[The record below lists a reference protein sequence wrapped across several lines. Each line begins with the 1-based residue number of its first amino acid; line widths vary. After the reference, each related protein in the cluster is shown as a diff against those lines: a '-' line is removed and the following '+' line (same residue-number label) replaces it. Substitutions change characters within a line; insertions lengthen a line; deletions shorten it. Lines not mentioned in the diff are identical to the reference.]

1 MRENFNKKQIAYSYA
16 RFSSSEQRGGS
27 SLKRQLD
34 MAREWCD
41 ERPNIE
47 LDESLTDEGI
57 SAFEGSHLVSGALG
71 IFLEKCRNGEIP
83 KKSILIVEAFDRLTR
98 MKKSKAHRL
107 FWRLLEYVDL
117 VVLRLGD
124 DLITEDRVNEDESL
138 IYSIV
143 ASLNLGHMESKQKA
157 ERLKRGWNA
166 KNVKAEQGGYLR
178 TERVPAWMKVE
189 DYDGKSK
196 IDPKTQM
203 IKFRTHRTKAPQ
215 VVVSLIEERA
225 KVVKDIFK
233 WYTKGV
239 PIREIQRKLNAQKI
253 KPFGRADYWHKSAID
268 KILNYHQTYGAFQI
282 GEYRTNED
290 GRKERIP
297 VGDVIKNYFP
307 KVISEKVWKSVQ
319 QARQT
324 GNFKGARPEQ
334 NALASLCVCPK
345 CGSAL
350 KRKSYAKKSKPR
362 LICSKHE
369 AGIKCDFKSV
379 VIEDVVESLK
389 VFLAK
394 WENNNAWEAIKIGS
408 DKDKLK
414 LIEINRSLDE
424 AVKQYPS
431 TQISKLIFKLNEEKR
446 KIELRRKHKV
456 VGSEKGFLDA
466 IDTFRTSDIQSEQ
479 NFALRKIIE
488 KIIVFE
494 KHDLQVHFKG
504 AKKPIRGNNLV
515 KAKIPKTLRRKPRNI
530 FSGLEKKALKPA

>member
-1 MRENFNKKQIAYSYA
+1 
-16 RFSSSEQRGGS
+16 
-27 SLKRQLD
+27 

-47 LDESLTDEGI
+47 LDESLRDEGV
-57 SAFEGSHLVSGALG
+57 SGYEGDNIESGALG
-71 IFLEKCRNGEIP
+71 VFLEKCRNSEIP

-98 MKKSKAHRL
+98 MKKTRAHRL
-107 FWRLLEYVDL
+107 FWELLEYVDL

-143 ASLNLGHMESKQKA
+143 AALNLSHMESKQKA
-157 ERLKRGWNA
+157 DRLKRAWNE
-166 KNVKAEQGGYLR
+166 KRVKAEQGYLM
-178 TERVPAWMKVE
+178 TKKAVGWMKVE
-189 DYDGKSK
+189 NYDGKTK

-203 IKFRTHRTKAPQ
+203 IKLYRSGSNQ
-215 VVVSLIEERA
+215 VVVSLIEDRA

-253 KPFGRADYWHKSAID
+253 KPFGKAPFWRKSSID
-268 KILNYHQTYGAFQI
+268 KILNSHQAYGGYQL
-282 GEYRTNED
+282 GEYRTTEE
-290 GRKERIP
+290 GKKERVE
-297 VGDVIKNYFP
+297 VGGVIKNYFP
-307 KVISEKVWKSVQ
+307 KVITEKVWKSVQ

-334 NALASLCVCPK
+334 NALACLCACPE
-345 CGSAL
+345 CGSGL
-350 KRKSYAKKSKPR
+350 KRKTYGDRAQPK
-362 LICSKHE
+362 LVCSRHD
-369 AGIKCDFKSV
+369 AGIKCDFKAV
-379 VIEDVVESLK
+379 NIEDAVESLK
-389 VFLAK
+389 VFLTK
-394 WENNNAWEAIKIGS
+394 WENQNAWDAIMQGS
-408 DKDKLK
+408 DKDKEK
-414 LIEINRSLDE
+414 LIGINKSLDL

-466 IDTFRTSDIQSEQ
+466 IDKFRESDTQQEQ

-488 KIIVFE
+488 KIVVYG
-494 KHDLQVHFKG
+494 KNDLEVHFKG
-504 AKKPIRGNNLV
+504 AKKPIRGNNLI
-515 KAKIPKTLRRKPRNI
+515 KLRRRRNLAI
-530 FSGLEKKALKPA
+530 KSRKKVLEPI

>member
-27 SLKRQLD
+27 SLKRQID

-41 ERPNIE
+41 KHENIY
-47 LDESLTDEGI
+47 LDESLSDEGV
-57 SAFEGSHLVSGALG
+57 SAFKGNHLETGALG
-71 IFLEKCRNGEIP
+71 VFLEKCRNGEIP

-98 MKKSKAHRL
+98 MKKSRAHPL
-107 FWRLLEYVDL
+107 FWELLQYVDL
-117 VVLRLGD
+117 VILRMGD
-124 DLITEDRVNEDESL
+124 EIITEQRMDEDDGIIWQIVSL
-138 IYSIV
+138 I
-143 ASLNLGHMESKQKA
+143 NLAHMESKQKS
-157 ERLKRGWNA
+157 ERLNRAWNEKR
-166 KNVKAEQGGYLR
+166 VKAEQGYLM
-178 TERVPAWMKVE
+178 TERIPAWMKIE

-203 IKFRTHRTKAPQ
+203 IKFRTHRTKASQ
-215 VVVSLIEERA
+215 VVVSLIEDRA

-233 WYTKGV
+233 WYTTGV
-239 PIREIQRKLNAQKI
+239 GIREIQRKLNALNI
-253 KPFGRADYWHKSAID
+253 PTFGRSDYWHKSAID
-268 KILNYHQTYGAFQI
+268 KILDYHQTYGGIQL
-282 GEYRTNED
+282 GEYRTNEE
-290 GRKERIP
+290 GTKRERLE

-379 VIEDVVESLK
+379 IIEDVVESLK

-394 WENNNAWEAIKIGS
+394 WENNNAWEAIKSGS

-414 LIEINRSLDE
+414 LLEINRTLDE

-431 TQISKLIFKLNEEKR
+431 TQISNLIFKLNEEKR

-466 IDTFRTSDIQSEQ
+466 IDTFRTSDVQSEQ

-488 KIIVFE
+488 KIIVFD

-504 AKKPIRGNNLV
+504 AKKPIRGNKLV
-515 KAKIPKTLRRKPRNI
+515 KKKIPKTLRRKTRNI

>member
-98 MKKSKAHRL
+98 MKQSEANKL
-107 FWRLLEYVDL
+107 FWTLLEYVDL

-124 DLITEDRVNEDESL
+124 DLITEDRVNEDPTL
-138 IYSIV
+138 IYGIIT
-143 ASLNLGHMESKQKA
+143 SLNLGHMESKQKS
-157 ERLKRGWNA
+157 ERLKRAWNE
-166 KNVKAEQGGYLR
+166 KRVKAEQGYLM
-178 TERVPAWMKVE
+178 TEKMPAWLKIE
-189 DYDGKSK
+189 DYDGNSK

-239 PIREIQRKLNAQKI
+239 PLREIQRKLNAQKI
-253 KPFGRADYWHKSAID
+253 ETFGGAEYWQKSSID
-268 KILNYHQTYGAFQI
+268 KILNYHQTYGGYQL
-282 GEYRTNED
+282 GEYRTNEE
-290 GRKERIP
+290 GSKRERLE
-297 VGDVIKNYFP
+297 VGDVIKNYYP

-324 GNFKGARPEQ
+324 GNFKGARAEK

-345 CGSAL
+345 CGCAL
-350 KRKSYAKKSKPR
+350 KRKTYSYKSKPR

-414 LIEINRSLDE
+414 LLEINRSLDE

>member
-34 MAREWCD
+34 MAREWC
-41 ERPNIE
+41 EKKPNIE

-57 SAFEGSHLVSGALG
+57 SAFEGNHLETGALG
-71 IFLEKCRNGEIP
+71 IFLEKCENGEIP

-157 ERLKRGWNA
+157 ERLKRAWNE
-166 KNVKAEQGGYLR
+166 KRVKAEQGYLM
-178 TERVPAWMKVE
+178 TERISAWMKIE

-203 IKFRTHRTKAPQ
+203 IKFRTHRTKASQ
-215 VVVSLIEERA
+215 VVVSLIEDRA

-253 KPFGRADYWHKSAID
+253 EPFGKADYWHKSAID
-268 KILNYHQTYGAFQI
+268 KILNNHQTYGGIQL
-282 GEYRTNED
+282 GQYRTNEE
-290 GRKERIP
+290 GTKRERLE

-345 CGSAL
+345 CGGAL

-369 AGIKCDFKSV
+369 AGIKCDFNSV
-379 VIEDVVESLK
+379 IIEDVVESLK

-394 WENNNAWEAIKIGS
+394 WENNNAWEAIKSGS

-414 LIEINRSLDE
+414 LLEINRTLDD

-466 IDTFRTSDIQSEQ
+466 IDTFRTSDVQSEQ

-488 KIIVFE
+488 KIIVFG

-515 KAKIPKTLRRKPRNI
+515 KLRTRRNLAI
-530 FSGLEKKALKPA
+530 SRRKKALKPA

>member
-1 MRENFNKKQIAYSYA
+1 MKQSEANK
-16 RFSSSEQRGGS
+16 
-27 SLKRQLD
+27 
-34 MAREWCD
+34 
-41 ERPNIE
+41 
-47 LDESLTDEGI
+47 
-57 SAFEGSHLVSGALG
+57 
-71 IFLEKCRNGEIP
+71 
-83 KKSILIVEAFDRLTR
+83 
-98 MKKSKAHRL
+98 L
-107 FWRLLEYVDL
+107 FWTLLEYVDL

-124 DLITEDRVNEDESL
+124 DLITEDRVNEDPTL
-138 IYSIV
+138 IYGIIT
-143 ASLNLGHMESKQKA
+143 SLNLGHMESKQKS
-157 ERLKRGWNA
+157 ERLKRAWNE
-166 KNVKAEQGGYLR
+166 KRVKAEQGYLM
-178 TERVPAWMKVE
+178 TEKMPAWLKIE
-189 DYDGKSK
+189 DYDGNSK

-239 PIREIQRKLNAQKI
+239 PLREIQRKLNAQKI
-253 KPFGRADYWHKSAID
+253 ETFGGAEYWQKSSID
-268 KILNYHQTYGAFQI
+268 KILNYHQTYGGYQL
-282 GEYRTNED
+282 GEYRTNEE
-290 GRKERIP
+290 GSKRERLE
-297 VGDVIKNYFP
+297 VGDVIKNYYP

-324 GNFKGARPEQ
+324 GNFKGARAEK

-345 CGSAL
+345 CGCAL
-350 KRKSYAKKSKPR
+350 KRKTYSYKSKPR

-394 WENNNAWEAIKIGS
+394 WENNNAWEAIKSGS

-414 LIEINRSLDE
+414 LLEINRTLDD

-466 IDTFRTSDIQSEQ
+466 IDTFRTSDVQSEQ

-488 KIIVFE
+488 KIIVFD

-504 AKKPIRGNNLV
+504 AKKPIRGNNL
-515 KAKIPKTLRRKPRNI
+515 IKTRARKNLSTSRRRPRNI

>member
-34 MAREWCD
+34 MAREWC
-41 ERPNIE
+41 EKKPNIE

-57 SAFEGSHLVSGALG
+57 SAFEGTHLETGALG
-71 IFLEKCRNGEIP
+71 IFLEKCENGEIP

-107 FWRLLEYVDL
+107 FWRLLEHVDL
-117 VVLRLGD
+117 VVLRLGE

-157 ERLKRGWNA
+157 ERLKRGWNE

-178 TERVPAWMKVE
+178 TERVPAWMKIE

-203 IKFRTHRTKAPQ
+203 IKFRTHRTKPPQ
-215 VVVSLIEERA
+215 VVVSLIKERA
-225 KVVKDIFK
+225 EVVKDIFK
-233 WYTKGV
+233 WYTKGI
-239 PIREIQRKLNAQKI
+239 PIREIQRKLNTQNI
-253 KPFGRADYWHKSAID
+253 PTFGRADYWHKSAID
-268 KILNYHQTYGAFQI
+268 KILNYHQTYGGFQI
-282 GEYRTNED
+282 GEYRTNEN

-324 GNFKGARPEQ
+324 GSFKGARPGQ

-345 CGSAL
+345 CGGAL
-350 KRKSYAKKSKPR
+350 KRKSYGNKSKPR
-362 LICSKHE
+362 LTCSKHE

-379 VIEDVVESLK
+379 IIEDVVESLK
-389 VFLAK
+389 VFLVK
-394 WENNNAWEAIKIGS
+394 WENNNAWEAIKSGS

-431 TQISKLIFKLNEEKR
+431 TQISKLIFKLNEQKR
-446 KIELRRKHKV
+446 KIELRRKLKV

-466 IDTFRTSDIQSEQ
+466 IKTFKTSDVQSEQ

-488 KIIVFE
+488 KIIVFN
-494 KHDLQVHFKG
+494 KHDLKVHFKG
-504 AKKPIRGNNLV
+504 AKKPIRGNNLD
-515 KAKIPKTLRRKPRNI
+515 KLPYKRNLSI
-530 FSGLEKKALKPA
+530 KRNNKVLKQV